1 MLEKNTLVRQKALE
15 RLYDGRCNI
24 IDQTE
29 VIDEDG
35 ISSFEDIVT
44 AENVPCRVSIGSSP
58 IAIQNEDRATTNQTI
73 TLFCA
78 PDVPLKKGSQI
89 EVTQY
94 GITSKYKCASVPA
107 VYDVFQSVEM
117 ELSDNEC

>member
-15 RLYDGRCNI
+15 RLYDGVCNV
-24 IDQTE
+24 IDQRE
-29 VIDEDG
+29 IIDEDG
-35 ISSFEDIVT
+35 VSNFEDAVI
-44 AENVPCRVSIGSSP
+44 AENIPCRVSIGSNP
-58 IAIQNEDRATTNQTI
+58 IAVQNEDRATTNQTI

-94 GITSKYKCASVPA
+94 GITSRYKCAGVPA

-117 ELSDNEC
+117 ELDGDEC

>member
-15 RLYDGRCNI
+15 RLYDGVCNV
-24 IDQTE
+24 IDQRE
-29 VIDEDG
+29 IIDEDG
-35 ISSFEDIVT
+35 ISHFEDTVT
-44 AENVPCRVSIGSSP
+44 AENVLCRVSIGSSP
-58 IAIQNEDRATTNQTI
+58 IAVTTENATTVNQTI

-78 PDVPLKKGSQI
+78 PDVPLKKGAQI

-94 GITSKYKCASVPA
+94 GITSRYKCAGVPA

-117 ELSDNEC
+117 ELDGNEC